1 MADTFVVD
9 SISLAAYMLGP
20 KIKKLLSINKSD
32 NGRFSF
38 VFELDEV
45 EGNAILL
52 EYANSESRKFDQAV
66 QYIKDLVFKNTRK
79 GDRR

>member
-1 MADTFVVD
+1 METFEVD

-20 KIKKLLSINKSD
+20 KLKKLLSVSKSD

-38 VFELDEV
+38 TFELSEDE
-45 EGNAILL
+45 GSQLLL

-66 QYIKDLVFKNTRK
+66 QYIKDLVFKNTRRK
-79 GDRR
+79 